1 MASRRSSTSRAL
13 QVDVDGA
20 REVRQALKAL
30 DEKALLRK
38 LAKDNKAFA
47 EIVVHEAMGRA
58 NGSRNRIVARG
69 IEALL
74 SPASVAVRLPAFAD
88 VHDKRGPRPVGMG
101 SEFGAYQNR
110 KRLEKNTGGRR
121 TIVREGESV
130 NKVIRRVEDQ
140 TRAGFDTVS
149 KRARQKWGA
158 TAVKV
163 TNIVTGWNMFEPWR
177 GNKASAGY
185 FLYPAIREH
194 RQKIAEMYADNISRI
209 WKEAR

>member
-1 MASRRSSTSRAL
+1 MAKPKASTSRVLAIE
-13 QVDVDGA
+13 VDGA
-20 REVRQALKAL
+20 RELRTVLKDL
-30 DEKALLRK
+30 GEKKLLRQ
-38 LAKDNKAFA
+38 LAKENRAFA
-47 EIVVHEAMGRA
+47 QIVVNEAQTLA
-58 NGSRNRIVARG
+58 HGSRNTIVARKLKAG
-69 IEALL
+69 LSESNVNIRLDAL
-74 SPASVAVRLPAFAD
+74 AD

-101 SEFGAYQNR
+101 AEFGAYQNR

-121 TIVREGESV
+121 TIVRENESV

-163 TNIVTGWNMFEPWR
+163 TKIVTGWNMFEPWR

-194 RQKIAEMYADNISRI
+194 RQKIAEMSADNISRI
-209 WKEAR
+209 WKELK

>member
-1 MASRRSSTSRAL
+1 MARPKASTSRVL
-13 QVDVDGA
+13 TIEVEGA
-20 REVRQALKAL
+20 RELRTVLNDL
-30 DEKALLRK
+30 GEKKLLRQ
-38 LAKDNKAFA
+38 LAKQNKAFA
-47 EIVVHEAMGRA
+47 EIVVNEAMGRA

-69 IEALL
+69 LKAGLSQANVAIRLEAL
-74 SPASVAVRLPAFAD
+74 AD
-88 VHDKRGPRPVGMG
+88 VHDKRGPRPVGLG
-101 SEFGAYQNR
+101 AEFGAYHNR

-121 TIVREGESV
+121 TIVRENESV

-140 TRAGFDTVS
+140 SRMGFDTVK

-163 TNIVTGWNMFEPWR
+163 TKIVTGWNMFEPWR

-194 RQKIAEMYADNISRI
+194 RDEIAQKYADNISRI
-209 WKEAR
+209 WKELK

>member
-1 MASRRSSTSRAL
+1 MAKPKASTSRVLAIE
-13 QVDVDGA
+13 VDGA
-20 REVRQALKAL
+20 RELRTVLKDL
-30 DEKALLRK
+30 GEKKLLRQ
-38 LAKDNKAFA
+38 LAKENRAFA
-47 EIVVHEAMGRA
+47 QIVVNEAQTLA
-58 NGSRNRIVARG
+58 HGSRNTIVARG
-69 IEALL
+69 LKAGLSESNVNIRLDAL
-74 SPASVAVRLPAFAD
+74 AD

-101 SEFGAYQNR
+101 AEFGAYQNR

-121 TIVREGESV
+121 TIVRENESV

-163 TNIVTGWNMFEPWR
+163 TKIVTGWNMFEPWR

-209 WKEAR
+209 WKELK